1 MKLTVTESVSLDGV
15 MQGLGGPDEDRR
27 GGFERGGWALP
38 LVDEEVGA
46 FLNDVYARADAF
58 LFGRRT
64 YEIFAG
70 SWGLMKDPSQSPIGQ
85 ALNSRRKY
93 VASSTLTEPR
103 WADTTVIAGEV
114 AAVSQLK
121 AEPGG
126 GGELQVHGSGA
137 LVRWL
142 LENELVDEINLLT
155 APVIIGQ
162 GTRLFAHTG
171 PDVALDLV
179 DTRTTP
185 NGVTIQ
191 VFRPSGRPEYATSTA
206 KASWRQS

>member
-1 MKLTVTESVSLDGV
+1 MKLTMTESVSLDGV

-27 GGFERGGWALP
+27 GGFERGGWQIP
-38 LVDEEVGA
+38 LSDEEVGA

-70 SWGLMKDPSQSPIGQ
+70 SWGTMKDPNQSPIGL
-85 ALNSRRKY
+85 ALNSRPKY
-93 VASSTLTEPR
+93 VASSTLTEPS

-114 AAVSQLK
+114 AAVSELK
-121 AEPGG
+121 AEP

-137 LVRWL
+137 LARWL

-155 APVIIGQ
+155 FPVIIGQ
-162 GTRLFAHTG
+162 GTRLFADTG
-171 PDVALDLV
+171 QDAALDLV
-179 DTRTTP
+179 DTRATP

-191 VFRPSGRPEYATSTA
+191 LFRPSGRPEYATSTS
-206 KASWRQS
+206 KAIWRQS

>member
-27 GGFERGGWALP
+27 GGFERGGWQIP
-38 LVDEEVGA
+38 LSDQEVGT
-46 FLNDVYARADAF
+46 FLDDVYARADAF
-58 LFGRRT
+58 LLGRRT

-85 ALNSRRKY
+85 ALNSKRKY
-93 VASSTLTEPR
+93 VASSTLSEPS
-103 WADTTVIAGEV
+103 WPDTTVISGEV
-114 AAVSQLK
+114 AAVSELK
-121 AEPGG
+121 AEP

-137 LVRWL
+137 LARWL
-142 LENELVDEINLLT
+142 LKNELVDEVNLLT
-155 APVIIGQ
+155 FPVIIGQ
-162 GTRLFAHTG
+162 GTRLFADTG

-191 VFRPSGRPEYATSTA
+191 VFRPSGRPDYATSAA
-206 KASWRQS
+206 KATWRQS

>member
-1 MKLTVTESVSLDGV
+1 MKLTVTENVSLDGV

-38 LVDEEVGA
+38 LVDEATGT
-46 FLNDVYARADAF
+46 FLDDVYARADAF

-64 YEIFAG
+64 YEIFVG

-114 AAVSQLK
+114 AAVSELK
-121 AEPGG
+121 AEP

-155 APVIIGQ
+155 FPVIVGQ
-162 GTRLFAHTG
+162 GTRLFADTG
-171 PDVALDLV
+171 PDAALDLI
-179 DTRTTP
+179 DTRTAP

-191 VFRPSGRPEYATSTA
+191 VFKPSGRPEYATSTA
-206 KASWRQS
+206 KASWRQG

>member
-1 MKLTVTESVSLDGV
+1 MKLTVTENVSLDGV

-46 FLNDVYARADAF
+46 FLDDVYARADAF

-70 SWGLMKDPSQSPIGQ
+70 SWGRMTDPSQSPIGQ
-85 ALNSRRKY
+85 ALNTRRKY
-93 VASSTLTEPR
+93 VASSTLTEPG

-114 AAVSQLK
+114 AAVGELK
-121 AEPGG
+121 AAP

-142 LENELVDEINLLT
+142 FEHELVDELNLLT
-155 APVIIGQ
+155 YPVVIGQ
-162 GTRLFAHTG
+162 GTHLFADPG

-179 DTRTTP
+179 DTRTAP
-185 NGVTIQ
+185 NGVTMQ
-191 VFRPSGRPEYATSTA
+191 VYRPTGRPEYAGSTA
-206 KASWRQS
+206 NAAWRQS

>member
-1 MKLTVTESVSLDGV
+1 MKLTVTENVSLDGV

-46 FLNDVYARADAF
+46 FLDDVYARADAF

-114 AAVSQLK
+114 AAVSELK
-121 AEPGG
+121 NEP

-142 LENELVDEINLLT
+142 IENELVDEINLLIY
-155 APVIIGQ
+155 PVIIGQ
-162 GTRLFAHTG
+162 GTRLFADAG
-171 PDVALDLV
+171 PDLALDLV
-179 DTRTTP
+179 DTRTTSI
-185 NGVTIQ
+185 GVTLQI
-191 VFRPSGRPEYATSTA
+191 FRPSGRPEYAPSTA
-206 KASWRQS
+206 EASWRKS